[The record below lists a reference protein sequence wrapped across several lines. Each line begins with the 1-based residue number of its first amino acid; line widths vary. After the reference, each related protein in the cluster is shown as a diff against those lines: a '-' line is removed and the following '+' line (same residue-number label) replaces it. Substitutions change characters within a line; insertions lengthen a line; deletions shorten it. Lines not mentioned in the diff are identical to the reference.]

1 MSLEVE
7 FCGVRFPNPFIVAS
21 SPPTTTGEMI
31 ARAFEAG
38 WGGAVIKTVPPEGEL
53 IENVAP
59 RFAAMNGARNRIF
72 GFENIELI
80 SERPLSV
87 WEKEC
92 RILKDRY
99 PDRVLIGSCMAGGA
113 DRAGWQE
120 LVVRLE
126 DAGCDMVE
134 LNLGCP
140 HGMPERGMG
149 SVCSQNPEITGDIT
163 RWVSEVARKP
173 FLVNLSPN
181 VTEITVPG
189 RAAAR
194 NGARALS
201 AINTVNALLGV
212 DIDRIEP
219 LPSVDGKTSYG
230 GYSGVAVRPIALKA
244 VSDLARSLPDVAI
257 SGVGGIATWRD
268 AVEFLLSGAATV
280 QVCTEVMLRGFGI
293 IGPMLRGLERYM
305 AEHGFDRVSD
315 MVGLALPRI
324 TDHGKL
330 DFDYRPKAVIDESAC
345 IRCDACYTA
354 CEDAAYQAIEI
365 PHRRRAPVKERGVPT
380 VHLDLCTGCSL
391 CQHVCPVD
399 CIKMQEVAGAPREVK
414 GFLGVSLGP
423 DATYPGAARWDRT
436 EAPPATAS
444 VPPDTAEAWP
454 RSRSEGGRLPPSGR
468 PGSGRSPEDPAGL
481 PRSKTARPG

>member
-7 FCGVRFPNPFIVAS
+7 FCGIRFPNPFIVAS

-31 ARAFEAG
+31 ARAFAAG
-38 WGGAVIKTVPPEGEL
+38 WGGAVIKTVAPEGEV

-59 RFAAMNGARNRIF
+59 RFAAMKADRKRIV

-80 SERPLSV
+80 SERPLSI

-113 DRAGWQE
+113 DKAGWQE

-149 SVCSQNPEITGDIT
+149 SVCSQNPEITGAIT
-163 RWVSEVARKP
+163 RWVKEVARKP
-173 FLVNLSPN
+173 FLVKLSPN

-201 AINTVNALLGV
+201 AINTVNVLLGV
-212 DIDRIEP
+212 DIDRFEP
-219 LPSVDGKTSYG
+219 LPSVAGKTTYG
-230 GYSGVAVRPIALKA
+230 GYSGAAVRPIALKA
-244 VSDLARSLPDVAI
+244 VSDLARHLPDVAI

-293 IGPMLRGLERYM
+293 IGPLQRGLERYM
-305 AEHGFDRVSD
+305 AEHGFERVSD
-315 MVGLALPRI
+315 LVGLALPRI
-324 TDHGKL
+324 TDHSKL
-330 DFDYRPKAVIDESAC
+330 DFDHKPKAVIDASAC
-345 IRCDACYTA
+345 IRCDKCYTA
-354 CEDAAYQAIEI
+354 CEDAAYQAIEL
-365 PHRRRAPVKERGVPT
+365 PHPRMAPVKARGVPI
-380 VHLDLCTGCSL
+380 VHLELCTGCSL

-399 CIKMQEVAGAPREVK
+399 CIKLQEVAGAPGEVK
-414 GFLGVSLGP
+414 GSLGLSLGP
-423 DATYPGAARWDRT
+423 DATYPGAARWDRPGGASG
-436 EAPPATAS
+436 APSIPAATS
-444 VPPDTAEAWP
+444 GD
-454 RSRSEGGRLPPSGR
+454 RL
-468 PGSGRSPEDPAGL
+468 A
-481 PRSKTARPG
+481 ANA